1 MVMEVNVEVAHLPN
15 HALQSD
21 NTLLLIAMIQTKGVV
36 GAKCH
41 GG

>member
-15 HALQSD
+15 HALRLD
-21 NTLLLIAMIQTKGVV
+21 NTLLLIAITWTKGVV
-36 GAKCH
+36 DAKCH